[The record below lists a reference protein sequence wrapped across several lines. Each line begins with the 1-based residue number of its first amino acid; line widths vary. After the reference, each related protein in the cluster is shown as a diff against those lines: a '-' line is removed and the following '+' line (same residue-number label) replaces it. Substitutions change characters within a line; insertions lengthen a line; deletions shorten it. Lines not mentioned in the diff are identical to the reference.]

1 MRKYGFLLMSLLS
14 VITRRPRK
22 RPRHALPCTRRDN
35 HPGNHAATGHQVT
48 LDGIYRDGGT
58 DQFLYDFTLL
68 VGDKYLPP
76 GDVRVLSVDDVM
88 TTD

>member
-1 MRKYGFLLMSLLS
+1 MVFFLCLCCQLLLEDQGKGQGMRCLVQG
-14 VITRRPRK
+14 
-22 RPRHALPCTRRDN
+22 
-35 HPGNHAATGHQVT
+35 
-48 LDGIYRDGGT
+48 GIIIPAIMLQLAIKSHSTVYTEDGGT